1 MKDKFSN
8 EELIS
13 IKKALYFYNSYFTN
27 EYKKN
32 GRELPKDYDEKSTI
46 SAEMRIRVLLGE
58 DKEMLKLLYGDSE
71 FN

>member
-1 MKDKFSN
+1 MIIFSKK
-8 EELIS
+8 ELIS

-32 GRELPKDYDEKSTI
+32 GKDLPKDYDEESTI
-46 SAEMRIRVLLGE
+46 SAEMRVRVLLGE
-58 DKEMLKLLYGDSE
+58 DKEILKSLYGDSE

>member
-13 IKKALYFYNSYFTN
+13 IKKALYFYNSYYTN

-32 GRELPKDYDEKSTI
+32 GRDLQDYDEENTI
-46 SAEMRIRVLLGE
+46 NAEMRTRILLGE
-58 DKEMLKLLYGDSE
+58 DEDYIKSLYGNSK